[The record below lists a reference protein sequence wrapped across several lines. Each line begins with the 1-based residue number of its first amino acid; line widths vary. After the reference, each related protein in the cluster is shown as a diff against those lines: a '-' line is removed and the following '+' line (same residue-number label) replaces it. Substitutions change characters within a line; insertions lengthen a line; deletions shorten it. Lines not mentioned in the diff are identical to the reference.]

1 LWRWWWRLR
10 LLQAVSVLLRCQPR
24 ERETHAAASRL
35 KSFDSVRALA
45 ACIRA
50 IDRRNLQFGL
60 QNGTVQAD
68 FIAIGKN
75 QAGEVDL
82 QSARVRSGVL
92 LIDFVDHT
100 FDVGSGR
107 NGNLIIDDHR
117 RLRLQVDRL
126 TALHGFGVDG
136 DDE

>member
-1 LWRWWWRLR
+1 VR
-10 LLQAVSVLLRCQPR
+10 LRCQRR
-24 ERETHAAASRL
+24 EREIYAAASRL
-35 KSFDSVRALA
+35 KSLDSVRALA
-45 ACIRA
+45 ARIRA
-50 IDRRNLQFGL
+50 IDRRDLQFGL
-60 QNGTVQAD
+60 QNGTVQTD

-75 QAGEVDL
+75 QAGEMDL
-82 QSARVRSGVL
+82 QSAGARSGVL

-100 FDVGSGR
+100 FDVGFGR

>member
-1 LWRWWWRLR
+1 MWRWLWLR

-24 ERETHAAASRL
+24 ERETHAAASRP
-35 KSFDSVRALA
+35 KSFDSVPALA

-68 FIAIGKN
+68 FIAIRKN
-75 QAGEVDL
+75 QAGEMDL

-126 TALHGFGVDG
+126 TALYGFGVDG